1 MTTSEA
7 IRRAIS
13 SDFGARCMRCIV
25 SGVVMC
31 WLSACVP
38 SQVPS
43 QQVSEVARDLN
54 VATRFGRMDVAV
66 EHTAEAHRSDF
77 LKHRAAWGNE
87 VRVMDVEFA
96 QLDMQASDK
105 ANVLVDI
112 SWMRMNEGLLRS
124 TRLKQNWHNPG
135 GGWKL
140 EGEERVAGDLGLLGE
155 NVTVLRPEAQPD
167 VPFPTKTIR

>member
-1 MTTSEA
+1 MMTSEA
-7 IRRAIS
+7 TREAMPASFLARS
-13 SDFGARCMRCIV
+13 LRCML
-25 SGVVMC
+25 SGVVGC

-54 VATRFGRMDVAV
+54 VAARFGRMDVAV
-66 EHTAEAHRSDF
+66 EHTAESHRSDF
-77 LKHRAAWGNE
+77 LKHRAAWGND

-96 QLDMQASDK
+96 QLDMQASDT
-105 ANVLVDI
+105 ANVLVDVA
-112 SWMRMNEGLLRS
+112 WMRMNEGLLRS
-124 TRLKQNWHNPG
+124 TRLKQSWHNPG

-155 NVTVLRPEAQPD
+155 NVTVLRPEAQRD
-167 VPFPTKTIR
+167 VHFPTKTIR

>member
-1 MTTSEA
+1 MMTSKTKHGGMPLNL
-7 IRRAIS
+7 RAW
-13 SDFGARCMRCIV
+13 ALRCIM
-25 SGVVMC
+25 SGAVMC
-31 WLSACVP
+31 LTGCMP

-43 QQVSEVARDLN
+43 QQVTEVARDLN

-140 EGEERVAGDLGLLGE
+140 NGEERVAGDLGLLGE
-155 NVTVLRPEAQPD
+155 NVTVLRPEAQRD
-167 VPFPTKTIR
+167 VHFPTKTIR

>member
-1 MTTSEA
+1 MMTFEATTSSMPSHH
-7 IRRAIS
+7 RAR
-13 SDFGARCMRCIV
+13 FVRYAM
-25 SGVVMC
+25 SGLVMC
-31 WLSACVP
+31 WLSACMP

-66 EHTAEAHRSDF
+66 EHTAEEHRPDF

-96 QLDMQASDK
+96 QLDMQASDT

-124 TRLKQNWHNPG
+124 TRLKQSWHNPG

-140 EGEERVAGDLGLLGE
+140 SGEERVAGDLGLLGE
-155 NVTVLRPEAQPD
+155 NVTVLRPEAQRD
-167 VPFPTKTIR
+167 VHFPTKTIR